1 MLHVRMIEQFVASP
15 QPFAVNELIIDDQS
29 YPSDCLY
36 ADDKTFLANVLL
48 GVRSFILGYKP

>member
-1 MLHVRMIEQFVASP
+1 MIEQFVPSP
-15 QPFAVNELIIDDQS
+15 QPFAVNELIVDDQS

-48 GVRSFILGYKP
+48 GVRSSILGYKP